1 MVYHQKHRLS
11 AMLEAKEYM
20 ESLLS
25 SKQVEPNEFLGKA
38 IKYRLK
44 HWEKLT
50 RFLQIP
56 GAPIHSIC

>member
-1 MVYHQKHRLS
+1 
-11 AMLEAKEYM
+11 MLEAKEYM